1 MRMLLLIFS
10 LTVAVIAAEMDAPVL
25 VNLGPKS
32 NGVGTSWQIA
42 LNACVGLANL
52 NSPSS
57 VYSLGTSDVSL
68 DYIWLSEL
76 DGFVPAKEDTSI
88 FFKTCFADYAKG
100 YVLYDYATQKALI
113 PNVLTYAAVAGAIP
127 INKAVVDD
135 FELGDMELVQDLTHY
150 PQRGGWRG
158 MGALEVTEKMWEEY
172 KGDTTGLCMMNPGYQ
187 FNNGTVLHPPL
198 NNDPDPNLVDF
209 IFSRRLFTMYLPNQC
224 NPAFPRQHA
233 VMSTIATENEW
244 PKPIPVY
251 GYDDTDPVLGGDMFE
266 AETNCVEEGNMGQ
279 VATKGVNNLAY
290 WGGKVEEDGDLQLQ
304 QNDEKDL
311 VYDPNKTYV
320 ALVVGDGDNINMLK
334 GRNYVWW
341 QARRR
346 RCAEKGVADDL
357 RCFPLVWTISSQL
370 VELHPRL
377 LQYYYEGAKET
388 GKDYFILPPSGSL
401 YSYPSMMSD
410 SVQEEYART
419 IVSDFAAL
427 DTRCSVHWEWFYSW
441 GGEKGALATYFPRF
455 SAVAGPGDALGFF
468 LTNVPYPIPI
478 EQFDSSEDF
487 KIIAPSPDSRA
498 LVLFKPHVWRG
509 TDTSNAERVLD
520 PAYSSPARMA
530 DKINGLPPGSVT
542 HIYLT
547 SDGGATIDS
556 VYNLVVELGEEVMIV
571 SAGQL
576 VDIALQKAGV

>member
-1 MRMLLLIFS
+1 MLLLIFS

-57 VYSLGTSDVSL
+57 VYSLGTSDSSL

-100 YVLYDYATQKALI
+100 YVLYDYASQKALI

-158 MGALEVTEKMWEEY
+158 MGALEVTEKMWEEVRSIGEGSEDNTASPHYLTPPYIHHHRLSPQY

-187 FNNGTVLHPPL
+187 FNNGTDLHPPL

-251 GYDDTDPVLGGDMFE
+251 GYDDTDPVLGG
-266 AETNCVEEGNMGQ
+266 
-279 VATKGVNNLAY
+279 
-290 WGGKVEEDGDLQLQ
+290 
-304 QNDEKDL
+304 EK
-311 VYDPNKTYV
+311 
-320 ALVVGDGDNINMLK
+320 
-334 GRNYVWW
+334 
-341 QARRR
+341 
-346 RCAEKGVADDL
+346 
-357 RCFPLVWTISSQL
+357 S
-370 VELHPRL
+370 
-377 LQYYYEGAKET
+377 
-388 GKDYFILPPSGSL
+388 
-401 YSYPSMMSD
+401 
-410 SVQEEYART
+410 
-419 IVSDFAAL
+419 
-427 DTRCSVHWEWFYSW
+427 
-441 GGEKGALATYFPRF
+441 
-455 SAVAGPGDALGFF
+455 
-468 LTNVPYPIPI
+468 
-478 EQFDSSEDF
+478 
-487 KIIAPSPDSRA
+487 
-498 LVLFKPHVWRG
+498 
-509 TDTSNAERVLD
+509 
-520 PAYSSPARMA
+520 
-530 DKINGLPPGSVT
+530 
-542 HIYLT
+542 
-547 SDGGATIDS
+547 
-556 VYNLVVELGEEVMIV
+556 
-571 SAGQL
+571 
-576 VDIALQKAGV
+576 